1 MYKETGPWKM
11 KGKGQFFLLT
21 RVRLLLEMTVEYR
34 IEYIY
39 IGLYEEV
46 TNIGSWTVFPLEV
59 VGNSVL

>member
-11 KGKGQFFLLT
+11 KGKGQLF
-21 RVRLLLEMTVEYR
+21 LEMVVEYR